1 MNDIDEGRIYE
12 CDECELKTF
21 SCTYLAAHKRNKHEF
36 EGTIY
41 NCDQCNKSYSFEWSL
56 QIHKRNIHNPVEV
69 PCKYCNFIG
78 RHQQNLAYHIKA
90 KHKDNINLKK
100 CDKCSFTTLADCA
113 LKRHEIKKHTNQFLK
128 CQYSGCKFDT
138 LFENK
143 MSAHISKFHMKR
155 KCSYCDFVIP
165 TNYRNQDARMRTH
178 NYRNHYDEMK
188 IICVKCSFSTI
199 SKVQL
204 SIHSFKHHEDPII
217 CSYCQDKMDSISMLK
232 EHLKSKH
239 RKFYSCNKCDFFDAR
254 RYLLEIHKY
263 KKNQHSIEPNERIK
277 KVSGEKSTN
286 ITTKNRMKIRKRRC
300 KRCGLEFDHGWT
312 LFHHKNSCTMI
323 DHTSKNKV
331 SQDIGNTSS
340 VGQQDNVVME
350 KSFDIKT
357 QRVSWRC
364 KNCHYACNDKAK
376 TRRHIKA
383 RHLPNYEKGEQSNED
398 PLSNEPS
405 ESLSKI
411 CKDTENE
418 KEKRSDN
425 DNNSEHLLSRLNE
438 SLKNEISFLDETF
451 PSENNVTEN
460 SETKEYFQMSNEI
473 DQKCDITI
481 VKHVNHPGDLN
492 FDNET
497 QDPLSYPSHEICQDQ
512 DSLKYYVCPLDSC
525 TFMTSE
531 LTIKIIREHFS
542 VDHPGHNENSSFL
555 IL

>member
-113 LKRHEIKKHTNQFLK
+113 LKRHDIKKHTNQFLK

-178 NYRNHYDEMK
+178 NYRKHYDEMK

-217 CSYCQDKMDSISMLK
+217 CSYCQDEMDSISMLK

-312 LFHHKNSCTMI
+312 LSHHKNSCTMI
-323 DHTSKNKV
+323 DHKTKNKD
-331 SQDIGNTSS
+331 SKDTGNGNALYL
-340 VGQQDNVVME
+340 GQLDYMFME
-350 KSFDIKT
+350 KSFDM
-357 QRVSWRC
+357 
-364 KNCHYACNDKAK
+364 KAK
-376 TRRHIKA
+376 RDRRLIKA
-383 RHLPNYEKGEQSNED
+383 KHFSNYDKGENSNED
-398 PLSNEPS
+398 PSLNEPPD
-405 ESLSKI
+405 SLSEI
-411 CKDTENE
+411 CKETGHKSDQ
-418 KEKRSDN
+418 KSDN
-425 DNNSEHLLSRLNE
+425 ESEEILSKLNE
-438 SLKNEISFLDETF
+438 SLKNEISFLNETF
-451 PSENNVTEN
+451 PSEDIKENIDTNEYFELSNENNETCVVSKVEHIKASESIEFEETQNRKSDYYFEKK
-460 SETKEYFQMSNEI
+460 SETLQEVNQKD
-473 DQKCDITI
+473 DQ
-481 VKHVNHPGDLN
+481 VS
-492 FDNET
+492 DNN
-497 QDPLSYPSHEICQDQ
+497 I
-512 DSLKYYVCPLDSC
+512 KFFVCPNDSC
-525 TFMTSE
+525 IFMTST
-531 LTIKIIREHFS
+531 LSDLVITEHFT
-542 VDHPGHNENSSFL
+542 DAHPDADPLEKIQFL
-555 IL
+555 PL